1 MLTNHSSYLEVMSGP
16 GSALKTATVSL
27 LLALCPVSC
36 NLDQVPVLLSA
47 YTGTL
52 HPSDRA
58 LLTFLQRHE
67 TLAGLD
73 LSPFQPLV
81 WGQQAAQ
88 HYSSAS
94 SGQGWR
100 QAKCSEILGFLDPAI
115 VRRTCNKFPLML
127 QLDPETEVSE
137 EDIQATD
144 LYDPRF
150 LLPLFSH
157 LLSPDVY
164 IDKHIKFIEVGAL
177 NLALCS
183 LSSKDRDMRSAGYH
197 VLTRLTSAL
206 EAAKLSQEKQVWLH
220 VISILRL
227 GVVTNNLT
235 KAGRVSSI
243 ITQYLSRCVDVLLT
257 PLSPLY
263 KTVTK
268 SLLAK
273 PILELSSI
281 PEFQRLVIGDKTELR
296 WLLESVGTGLR
307 DSRDYGLGVRSNMV
321 KILTGMLE
329 GVTMDR
335 AGSLLILDIIE
346 AAVSTN
352 YGCVDLATRH
362 GLLTWCQSV
371 LTRERLDI
379 AVVRKLLTITKRMI
393 ETCSRIDERKLR
405 TAEAEN
411 SDEGKESKRLLL
423 PTLEVSFSSL
433 LSKFSRIADS
443 RVQCEMKSDVEN
455 LQCLLI
461 SKR

>member
-1 MLTNHSSYLEVMSGP
+1 M
-16 GSALKTATVSL
+16 
-27 LLALCPVSC
+27 
-36 NLDQVPVLLSA
+36 
-47 YTGTL
+47 
-52 HPSDRA
+52 
-58 LLTFLQRHE
+58 
-67 TLAGLD
+67 
-73 LSPFQPLV
+73 
-81 WGQQAAQ
+81 Q

-100 QAKCSEILGFLDPAI
+100 QAKCSEILGFLDP
-115 VRRTCNKFPLML
+115 VTLRKTCNKFPLLL
-127 QLDPETEVSE
+127 QLDPEAEVF
-137 EDIQATD
+137 DDHIQDTD

-150 LLPLFSH
+150 LLPVLSH

-177 NLALCS
+177 NLALCT
-183 LSSKDRDMRSAGYH
+183 LSSKNRDMRSAGYY
-197 VLTRLTSAL
+197 VLARLHSAL

-227 GVVTNNLT
+227 GVVSNNLA

-243 ITQYLSRCVDVLLT
+243 ITQYLSRCVDVLLS

-273 PILELSSI
+273 PILELSAI

-296 WLLESVGTGLR
+296 WLLESVRAGLS

-346 AAVSTN
+346 AAVTTN

-362 GLLTWCQSV
+362 GLLTWCHSV
-371 LTRERLDI
+371 LSRERLDI
-379 AVVRKLLTITKRMI
+379 ALVRKLLSITKKTV
-393 ETCSRIDERKLR
+393 ETCSRIDDRK
-405 TAEAEN
+405 ANNAGN
-411 SDEGKESKRLLL
+411 SDEGAESKKLLM
-423 PTLEVSFSSL
+423 PILEVPL
-433 LSKFSRIADS
+433 TTLHSREKGIEYKVEIQS
-443 RVQCEMKSDVEN
+443 EN
-455 LQCLLI
+455 LQNLLS
-461 SKR
+461 SKG

>member
-1 MLTNHSSYLEVMSGP
+1 MLTNHSSYLEVMAGP
-16 GSALKTATVSL
+16 GSSLKTATVSL

-36 NLDQVPVLLSA
+36 SLDQVPVLLSA
-47 YTGTL
+47 YTATL

-58 LLTFLQRHE
+58 LLTLLQRHE

-94 SGQGWR
+94 NGQGWR
-100 QAKCSEILGFLDPAI
+100 QAKCSEILGFLDPVM
-115 VRRTCNKFPLML
+115 VRRTCNKFPLLL
-127 QLDPETEVSE
+127 QLDPEAEVAE
-137 EDIQATD
+137 EDIHATD

-150 LLPLFSH
+150 LLPVFSH

-164 IDKHIKFIEVGAL
+164 IDKHIKFVEVGAL

-197 VLTRLTSAL
+197 VLARLSSAL
-206 EAAKLSQEKQVWLH
+206 EAAKLIQEKQVWLH

-227 GVVTNNLT
+227 GVVSNNLT

-243 ITQYLSRCVDVLLT
+243 ITQYLSRSVDVLLT
-257 PLSPLY
+257 PMSPLY

-296 WLLESVGTGLR
+296 WLLESVGAGLR

-329 GVTMDR
+329 GVTTDR

-346 AAVSTN
+346 AAVTTN

-362 GLLTWCQSV
+362 GLLTWCQCV

-379 AVVRKLLTITKRMI
+379 ALVRKLLTITKRMM
-393 ETCSRIDERKLR
+393 ETCMRIDERKLR
-405 TAEAEN
+405 TADN
-411 SDEGKESKRLLL
+411 SNEGNESTRLLL
-423 PTLEVSFSSL
+423 PTLQIPFTTL
-433 LSKFSRIADS
+433 LSKFSLIADT
-443 RVQCEMKSDVEN
+443 RVQSEMKCEVEN
-455 LQCLLI
+455 LQSLLL
-461 SKR
+461 SKN